1 MKANVSKRVL
11 AMLLCGAMAASL
23 TACGG
28 SSNGGSTSTG
38 GDAASTSGD
47 VIELQ
52 IGFENSISE
61 PIGQGIEKWAEL
73 LEEASGGT
81 MTITA
86 YPDSQLGSKNE
97 LIDSMMLGEP
107 FARWRT
113 ARSMQITVYR
123 ISASCSGRSCST
135 AGMSAGR

>member
-28 SSNGGSTSTG
+28 SGNGGSTSTG

-107 FARWRT
+107 VCTLADGAF
-113 ARSMQITVYR
+113 
-123 ISASCSGRSCST
+123 
-135 AGMSAGR
+135 